1 MQARAEETR
10 GIVLD
15 TAVTTFG
22 SLGYTN
28 ITLADLIARSK
39 VTKGAFYFHFAN
51 REAVATAVISE
62 TDARLRQLTAVQWC
76 PQSDSNRHWA
86 DFKSAASANWAIGA
100 RRPEGRLP

>member
-62 TDARLRQLTAVQWC
+62 TDARLRHVINTETSTNC
-76 PQSDSNRHWA
+76 
-86 DFKSAASANWAIGA
+86 GA
-100 RRPEGRLP
+100 MVPPVGLEPTLGGF